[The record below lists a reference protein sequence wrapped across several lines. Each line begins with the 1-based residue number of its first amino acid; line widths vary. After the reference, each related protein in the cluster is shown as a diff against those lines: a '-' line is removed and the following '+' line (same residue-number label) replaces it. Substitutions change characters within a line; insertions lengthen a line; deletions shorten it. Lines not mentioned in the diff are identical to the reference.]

1 MCDTLVALPAATA
14 DGATILAKNSDREPN
29 EVQAIC
35 FYPRQQHPAGATLQ
49 CTYISIPQARET
61 NAVLLSRPFWMWG
74 AEMGA
79 NEHGVVIGNEAVFA
93 KVKVPA
99 TGLTGMDLL
108 RLALERGATARA
120 ALDVITS
127 LLETHGQGG
136 NGGYQHKLFYHN
148 SFLIADRREAWV
160 LETVDR
166 HWAARRVRDVASI
179 SNGLTIGR
187 DFDLASDG
195 LIPYAVRRGW
205 CRGEADFDF
214 ARCYSDWL
222 YTRFSQCR
230 VRQPHTT
237 AGLAARAGQLTVA
250 DMMALLRSYVPGTSQ
265 ARPGSAGRAGVPGTS
280 GRPWTPAAGS
290 NGDICMHYG
299 DDLIRGSQ
307 TTGSL
312 VAHLRPDGSATF
324 WLTGTSAPCLS
335 LFKPFYLDTAGA
347 GLPTV
352 PPTPAGAGL
361 PTVSPTPAGAG
372 LPTVPPTPAG
382 AGLPTVP
389 PTPAGA
395 GLPTVPPTPAGAGLP
410 TVPPTPAG
418 AGLPTVPPTPAGA
431 GLPTV
436 PPTPAGVGLP
446 TVPPTPAGAGLP
458 TVPPTGRYDP
468 AALWWQGERL
478 HRAVILD
485 YPTRHPLFA
494 ADRDALEA
502 SFLAEEAALRG
513 ASPAER
519 GAFSGRCAARA
530 AAALAEW
537 TGRVEAAAITRPA
550 SWLYRRRWAK
560 QNRAAVMYGV

>member
-361 PTVSPTPAGAG
+361 PTV
-372 LPTVPPTPAG
+372 
-382 AGLPTVP
+382 
-389 PTPAGA
+389 
-395 GLPTVPPTPAGAGLP
+395 
-410 TVPPTPAG
+410 
-418 AGLPTVPPTPAGA
+418 
-431 GLPTV
+431 
-436 PPTPAGVGLP
+436 
-446 TVPPTPAGAGLP
+446 PPTPAGAGLP